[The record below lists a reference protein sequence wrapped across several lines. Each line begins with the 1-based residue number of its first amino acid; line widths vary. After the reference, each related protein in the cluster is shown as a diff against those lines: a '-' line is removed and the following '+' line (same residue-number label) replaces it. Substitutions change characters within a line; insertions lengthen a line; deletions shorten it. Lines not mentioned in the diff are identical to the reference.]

1 MNDDAGGPLLPGGGD
16 EQRQQRL
23 RKLAALR
30 EAGVEPFAI
39 RFDRSHLAA
48 DAIAEFEEREKAAA
62 KDEETRFGPVSVAG
76 RVTRHRS
83 QGKVAFADVVDGSG
97 KLQIYARLDALGEAG
112 MRLVNDLDLGDI
124 VGASGEVFRTRR
136 GEVSLDVAELTLL
149 TKALRPLPDKWHGLK
164 DPEIRFRQRHVDLI
178 VNPDARRLLKM
189 RSRLIRHLHA
199 YLDDR
204 GFEEVETPVLH
215 RLAGG
220 AAARPFLTHHNALDL
235 DLALRIALEL
245 HLKRLVVGGM
255 ERVYEIGRVFRN
267 EGVDRRH
274 NPEFTLLELYQAY
287 TDLDGMMELTEA
299 MLRAATEAVLGGTEV
314 VHGEETIDLGKRW
327 DRQEMLD
334 LVAGANPDVDLQDE
348 DAIRRRAID
357 IGAVRADTM
366 DWGELIFELF
376 ERSVESELVRPT
388 FVTGFPISVSPL
400 ARRRVDDPRL
410 AERFELFIAGQELAN
425 AFAELTDPID
435 QRARFEQQLALRDA
449 GGEETHPMDEDFIAA
464 LEQGMPPTGG
474 LGIGIDRLVM
484 LLASEGNIREV
495 IAFPLLRDAP
505 ASPGEPGYVEID
517 NSERPGGDSEA

>member
-1 MNDDAGGPLLPGGGD
+1 
-16 EQRQQRL
+16 
-23 RKLAALR
+23 
-30 EAGVEPFAI
+30 
-39 RFDRSHLAA
+39 
-48 DAIAEFEEREKAAA
+48 
-62 KDEETRFGPVSVAG
+62 
-76 RVTRHRS
+76 
-83 QGKVAFADVVDGSG
+83 
-97 KLQIYARLDALGEAG
+97 
-112 MRLVNDLDLGDI
+112 
-124 VGASGEVFRTRR
+124 
-136 GEVSLDVAELTLL
+136 
-149 TKALRPLPDKWHGLK
+149 GLK

-189 RSRLIRHLHA
+189 RSRLVRHLRA

-287 TDLDGMMELTEA
+287 TDLDGMIELTEA
-299 MLRAATEAVLGGTEV
+299 MLRSVAEAVLGGTEV

-348 DAIRRRAID
+348 EALRRRAVD
-357 IGAVRADTM
+357 IGAVRAEAM

-376 ERSVESELVRPT
+376 ERSVEGELVRPT

-400 ARRRVDDPRL
+400 ARRRADDPRL

-435 QRARFEQQLALRDA
+435 QRGRFEQQLALRAA
-449 GGEETHPMDEDFIAA
+449 GDDETHPMDEEFIAA

-484 LLASEGNIREV
+484 LLAGEGNIREV

-505 ASPGEPGYVEID
+505 ESPGEPGYVEID
-517 NSERPGGDSEA
+517 NGEARSAGDA